1 MFYFLHKEQLK
12 GFPPIVSRWK
22 FFCRFL
28 KKGVDKSERVCYYSQ
43 AVARKNVSTEFKK
56 RFEKNL
62 KKLLTNKKQCDII
75 IKSLNERNFVE
86 NRQRILKIKQ
96 RNYKKDIMPVITLR
110 RLYFLK
116 TLRSDKTLKNEMQKR
131 KL

>member
-1 MFYFLHKEQLK
+1 MTNGNECGIINKLSHERMFRQ
-12 GFPPIVSRWK
+12 GSI
-22 FFCRFL
+22 
-28 KKGVDKSERVCYYSQ
+28 KKDL
-43 AVARKNVSTEFKK
+43 
-56 RFEKNL
+56 KNL

-116 TLRSDKTLKNEMQKR
+116 TLQSDKTLKNEMRKR
-131 KL
+131 K

>member
-96 RNYKKDIMPVITLR
+96 RNYKKRHHARNYFEKIVLLENIT
-110 RLYFLK
+110 K
-116 TLRSDKTLKNEMQKR
+116 
-131 KL
+131 